1 MAQGP
6 GLSAWEELP
15 ARLVLEAEAELL
27 LLAPL
32 VLQAEVALLP
42 PAPLAW
48 KVVPRIRLS
57 GC

>member
-1 MAQGP
+1 
-6 GLSAWEELP
+6 LAWEELP